1 LKESLEKRC
10 PADVFENTYW
20 ARIESYKLL
29 LEHFRVA
36 SKTAQSESE
45 PTLCQVVKM
54 IVGLEQHCQPSV
66 ADGPLWAKVK
76 KQFLLAIKHFLRP
89 EMDRLCNCTKACL
102 LDPRNHACEEWLG
115 EDIYTEG
122 WGELTKEAVE
132 IHPAKEG
139 EEEHAESII
148 KGEMGMLRKRIEALW
163 KQGSNKDPVTFFRE
177 NVGDFQRVIKVVAMY
192 LSIPASAAKPER
204 VWSYTGW
211 LVTKQ
216 RNALGVDMVEAM
228 AFIWD
233 FTRQPFYNFDDVLE
247 QVEQVV
253 KARDEKDAAKA
264 AARKEQKRAK
274 H

>member
-1 LKESLEKRC
+1 
-10 PADVFENTYW
+10 
-20 ARIESYKLL
+20 
-29 LEHFRVA
+29 
-36 SKTAQSESE
+36 
-45 PTLCQVVKM
+45 
-54 IVGLEQHCQPSV
+54 
-66 ADGPLWAKVK
+66 VK

-89 EMDRLCNCTKACL
+89 EVDRLCNCTKACL
-102 LDPRNHACEEWLG
+102 LDPRNHACEEWPG